1 MQRVKSSTQKC
12 IYVEVEEE
20 ASYFLPKFIEPSCF
34 SFRLLALWLYAFFSL
49 YNLWSFCIIKSNF
62 GESQKKVWRS
72 NYFSR
77 VFWEVFDVALTLLLR
92 RSKRSWRSAALRVLR
107 GAVFLAFATSV
118 QKETFCHTQVL
129 PNLTYVCICFSK
141 DAWKLRRQ
149 HEV

>member
-20 ASYFLPKFIEPSCF
+20 ASYFLPKFIERAAFPLDCYLYGF
-34 SFRLLALWLYAFFSL
+34 MLSFL
-49 YNLWSFCIIKSNF
+49 CIIF
-62 GESQKKVWRS
+62 GVFVSSRVILGSLKKKVWRS